1 MAHKSKRPPG
11 KLLQR
16 DPSVLTKQQAVFY
29 RAYLANGG
37 NATRSYLEAY
47 PLCRNHNTAAVEGS
61 RLIRE
66 PKIAAKILEATEARY
81 KALEMKADEA
91 VALMAHRARMNI
103 TRAYNPETGLLL
115 PPYLWPEELQ
125 VCLKSI
131 KPGPFGDSYVLTDP
145 LRAGEIIL
153 TMTGKLKSKLELNL
167 QFDHAGYL
175 AGNDS
180 PDDESA

>member
-66 PKIAAKILEATEARY
+66 PKIAAKILEATKARY

-91 VALMAHRARMNI
+91 VALMGHRARMDI
-103 TRAYNPETGLLL
+103 REAFDPKTGTML
-115 PPYLWPEELQ
+115 PLHLWPHSLA
-125 VCLKSI
+125 VCVKSI
-131 KPGPFGDSYVLTDP
+131 KKDSVTLVDA
-145 LRAGEIIL
+145 LRANEIVL
-153 TMTGKLKSKLELNL
+153 TMTGKLKNKLDLNL